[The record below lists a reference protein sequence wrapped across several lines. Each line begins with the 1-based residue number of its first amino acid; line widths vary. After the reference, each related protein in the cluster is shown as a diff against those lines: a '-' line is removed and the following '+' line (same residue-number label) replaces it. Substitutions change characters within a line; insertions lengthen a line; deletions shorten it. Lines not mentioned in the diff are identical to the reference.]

1 MNDETKDE
9 LMKRTRKWL
18 QSCVNAATREVVE
31 TMRRNNQSYG
41 YVEDLADAIERG
53 EHEENS
59 NLSCMLS
66 LVRTCLSTTTK
77 EVANE

>member
-1 MNDETKDE
+1 MSRSKLVVALHT
-9 LMKRTRKWL
+9 
-18 QSCVNAATREVVE
+18 AAF
-31 TMRRNNQSYG
+31 
-41 YVEDLADAIERG
+41 LIERG